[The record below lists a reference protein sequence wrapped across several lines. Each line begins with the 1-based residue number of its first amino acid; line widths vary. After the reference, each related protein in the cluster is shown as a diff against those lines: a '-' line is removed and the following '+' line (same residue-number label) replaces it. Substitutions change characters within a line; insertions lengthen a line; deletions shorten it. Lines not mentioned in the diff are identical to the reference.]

1 MVAILFPCDQAGS
14 VNKPP
19 TVSWTPSDLGTALRL
34 WIKADTGT
42 SVTGSLIDSIADQSG
57 RGFNL
62 GSLTTH
68 RPTLNATGYNGHP
81 SIDFTSSSTTYLN
94 TARDVALS
102 MGSSSS
108 WFFIGQMDTG
118 TISYGRLFS
127 YLGATDAA
135 GTAADYSSTGSVAAI
150 LRNASTN
157 AVCMYQAAVV
167 TGASSG
173 VSLNTNMRVLM
184 VFDNVNA
191 TLYINNVQAA
201 QTACS
206 FTLNS
211 SGNIC
216 LGGDPATSSGAMAF
230 PIDCWD
236 GTVAEALVT
245 NTALSSTDR
254 SNLDAYV
261 VARLGA

>member
-1 MVAILFPCDQAGS
+1 MVAILFPCGPAGS
-14 VNKPP
+14 VNLAP
-19 TVSWTPSDLGTALRL
+19 TVSWTPADLGSALRL

-57 RGFNL
+57 NGFNL

-68 RPTLNATGYNGHP
+68 RPTLNATGYNSLP
-81 SIDFTSSSTTYLN
+81 SIDFTASNTTYLN

-118 TISYGRLFS
+118 TASFGRIFS
-127 YLGATDAA
+127 YLGATAAA
-135 GTAADYSSTGSVAAI
+135 GSAVDYNTAGCVAAI

-157 AVCMYQAAVV
+157 ALCMYQVAAAA
-167 TGASSG
+167 GASGS

-201 QTACS
+201 QTSCS

-216 LGGDPATSSGAMAF
+216 IGGDPVTSSGTMAF
-230 PIDCWD
+230 PATCWD

-245 NTALSSTDR
+245 NTALNSTER
-254 SNLDAYV
+254 GNLDTYV